1 MKEVGAIIGSAQKFL
16 IANGVSEQEPI
27 AFREQIVETIKLAK
41 TQDGEKTKVAIMVLK
56 SQIESLIN
64 KTTT

>member
-16 IANGVSEQEPI
+16 IANGVSKQEPI

-56 SQIESLIN
+56 SQTESLIN